1 MKLGPLRW
9 VVAFFTRP
17 IHLSDLAALLRS
29 LKPREKAK
37 TGPTQGTPDDDAE
50 RPARPRA
57 QAAAGARPQAT
68 PIRDPALDVAVSE
81 QPLDTLPADLQS
93 EFGVITSPAP
103 LDLTPPR
110 GTGADG

>member
-37 TGPTQGTPDDDAE
+37 TRPTQAAPDDDAE
-50 RPARPRA
+50 RPAPDRKRPRS
-57 QAAAGARPQAT
+57 AT
-68 PIRDPALDVAVSE
+68 RRS
-81 QPLDTLPADLQS
+81 
-93 EFGVITSPAP
+93 TSPSASSRS
-103 LDLTPPR
+103 TPCRPICK
-110 GTGADG
+110 ASSA